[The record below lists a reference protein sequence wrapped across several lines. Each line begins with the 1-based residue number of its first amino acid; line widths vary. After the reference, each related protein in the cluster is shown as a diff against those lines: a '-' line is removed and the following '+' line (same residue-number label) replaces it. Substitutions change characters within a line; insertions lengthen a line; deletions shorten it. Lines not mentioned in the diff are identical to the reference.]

1 MKTFKT
7 LKKKLLKDSEIKKA
21 YDDLGPEYILIASII
36 EKRLQKGLTQKQ
48 LADKI
53 GTKQSAIS
61 RLEGGRFNPTFSL
74 LNKIARAL
82 GANIHVSLN

>member
-1 MKTFKT
+1 MKDFKT

-36 EKRLQKGLTQKQ
+36 EKRLQRGLTQKQ